1 MAAQGKLF
9 VISAPSGAGK
19 TTLIREV
26 LKQFKSLSYSISST
40 TRPPRKN
47 ETDGR
52 DYFFITAHEFE
63 EKIRQGAWLEWAR
76 VHDHYYG
83 TSRSV
88 VEQTLEQGR
97 SLLLDIDVQG
107 AAQVIESDLS
117 PVTLFI
123 LPPSV
128 EELERRL
135 KGRGT
140 DEPAVIEKRLKNAV
154 AEMAQKDTYQY
165 RVVNDDLETAVN
177 EILSIFKKEL
187 A

>member
-1 MAAQGKLF
+1 MAVYGKLF

-107 AAQVIESDLS
+107 AAQVIKSDLS

-140 DEPAVIEKRLKNAV
+140 DESAVIEKRLRNAV

-165 RVVNDDLETAVN
+165 QVINDDLETAVN